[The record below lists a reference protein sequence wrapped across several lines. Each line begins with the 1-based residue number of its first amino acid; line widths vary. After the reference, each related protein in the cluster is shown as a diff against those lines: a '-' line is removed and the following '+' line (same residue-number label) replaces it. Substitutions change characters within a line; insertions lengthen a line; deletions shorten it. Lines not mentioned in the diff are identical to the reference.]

1 MVEEQE
7 GIGDSRTRLDS
18 TGEVGIG
25 EFKDGHEK
33 VKTYQMSLLDKVTA
47 AAGDFFASDIDSID
61 RDAFVEYLKNSIALT
76 EDETRTLGIA
86 VDAYLEMHDEH
97 KKAIAEGDVAS
108 KLKAGMGHNGNP
120 TASATSAVKQAQA

>member
-1 MVEEQE
+1 
-7 GIGDSRTRLDS
+7 
-18 TGEVGIG
+18 
-25 EFKDGHEK
+25 
-33 VKTYQMSLLDKVTA
+33 MSLLDKVTA

-120 TASATSAVKQAQA
+120 TASATSAVKQAQADWAQTQAKAATVAIPTSTRLRTRKR